1 MQPES
6 RFTTSLSEEIGVEK
20 ENATSSII
28 KIQNQTQPV
37 TKVTITN
44 NSKRRA
50 SKMDTVSAAVVIG
63 MTAQFVVFILCLVTE
78 FVSRIIDT
86 ILLSM
91 FVGICVGVIG
101 FALMKAND

>member
-6 RFTTSLSEEIGVEK
+6 RFATSLSEEIGIEEK
-20 ENATSSII
+20 NATST
-28 KIQNQTQPV
+28 IQIQSQNQPV
-37 TKVTITN
+37 TNIAATTS
-44 NSKRRA
+44 SKR
-50 SKMDTVSAAVVIG
+50 SKSKLDTVSAAVVVG

-91 FVGICVGVIG
+91 FVGICVGVIS
-101 FALMKAND
+101 FALMNGND

>member
-6 RFTTSLSEEIGVEK
+6 RFAASLSEEIGVEDK
-20 ENATSSII
+20 NATSTIQTQS
-28 KIQNQTQPV
+28 QNQPI
-37 TKVTITN
+37 TKMTTATG
-44 NSKRRA
+44 SKRRE
-50 SKMDTVSAAVVIG
+50 SMLDKVSAAVVVG
-63 MTAQFVVFILCLVTE
+63 MTAQFVVFVLCLVTE

-101 FALMKAND
+101 FALMNGKD

>member
-6 RFTTSLSEEIGVEK
+6 RFATSLSEEIGVEK
-20 ENATSSII
+20 ENATSSIQS
-28 KIQNQTQPV
+28 QNQPV
-37 TKVTITN
+37 TKITTTTK
-44 NSKRRA
+44 SKRRE
-50 SKMDTVSAAVVIG
+50 SKLDIVSASVVVG

-78 FVSRIIDT
+78 FVPRIIDT

-101 FALMKAND
+101 FALMKGND

>member
-6 RFTTSLSEEIGVEK
+6 RFATSLSEEIGVEK
-20 ENATSSII
+20 ENATSSIQS
-28 KIQNQTQPV
+28 QNQPV
-37 TKVTITN
+37 TKIITGTS
-44 NSKRRA
+44 SKRRQ
-50 SKMDTVSAAVVIG
+50 SKMDTVSAAVVVG

-78 FVSRIIDT
+78 FVTRIIDT

-101 FALMKAND
+101 FALMKGHD

>member
-6 RFTTSLSEEIGVEK
+6 RFATSLSEEIGVEK
-20 ENATSSII
+20 NNATSSIQ
-28 KIQNQTQPV
+28 IQSQKQPV
-37 TKVTITN
+37 SKITTTTK
-44 NSKRRA
+44 SKRRE
-50 SKMDTVSAAVVIG
+50 SKLDTVSAAVVIG

-78 FVSRIIDT
+78 FVPRIIDT

-101 FALMKAND
+101 FALMKGND

>member
-6 RFTTSLSEEIGVEK
+6 RFAASLSEELGVEK
-20 ENATSSII
+20 ENATSSIQ
-28 KIQNQTQPV
+28 IQKQPV

-44 NSKRRA
+44 NSKRRE
-50 SKMDTVSAAVVIG
+50 SKLDKVSAAVVVG
-63 MTAQFVVFILCLVTE
+63 MTAQFVVFVLCLVTE

-101 FALMKAND
+101 FALMNGKD